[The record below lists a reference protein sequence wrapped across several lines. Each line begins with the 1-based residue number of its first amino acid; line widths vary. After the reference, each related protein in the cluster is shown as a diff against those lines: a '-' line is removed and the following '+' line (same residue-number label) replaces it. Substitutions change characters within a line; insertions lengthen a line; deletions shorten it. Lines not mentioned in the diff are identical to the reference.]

1 MIFIEPTKEYLTQI
15 KEYKDEFL
23 KSGDSMDGTGALR
36 RFDDPKEWL
45 EYVTRNKNPKT
56 VDAGLVPATQYI
68 FVDDEKEKIVGML
81 QIRHCLN
88 DYLKN
93 YGGHIGYSVAPG
105 ERRKGYATK
114 MLGLALE
121 KCREMGIDKV
131 LVTCISG
138 NLGSKGAI
146 LNNGGVYEN
155 TLFEPDEGIDLER
168 YWINLQNTPFETTVT
183 DE

>member
-1 MIFIEPTKEYLTQI
+1 MRFIEPTKEYLTQI

-45 EYVTRNKNPKT
+45 EYVTRNKNSKT

-88 DYLKN
+88 DYLKS

-155 TLFEPDEGIDLER
+155 TLFEPREGVDLER
-168 YWINLQNTPFETTVT
+168 YWINLQNTPFERTVT